1 MSEIKV
7 NELLSQMKTMAAA
20 AQQGLPQVQ
29 ATDAT
34 SATPGFGDMLKQSI
48 DSVNELQ
55 MASKDATT
63 AFEMGDKNVSLAEVM
78 LAKEKA
84 GVAFQTMLTVRSKL
98 IEAYKEIQNTQV

>member
-7 NELLSQMKTMAAA
+7 DALLTQMKTMAAA
-20 AQQGLPQVQ
+20 AQQGVPPAQ

-34 SATPGFGDMLKQSI
+34 TPGFGDMLKQSI

>member
-7 NELLSQMKTMAAA
+7 DELLSQMKTMAVA
-20 AQQGLPQVQ
+20 AQQGIPPTQVGD
-29 ATDAT
+29 DAM
-34 SATPGFGDMLKQSI
+34 PGFGDMLKQSI

-55 MASKDATT
+55 MTSKQATT

-84 GVAFQTMLTVRSKL
+84 GVAFQTMLTVRNKL

>member
-1 MSEIKV
+1 MSEIKI
-7 NELLSQMKTMAAA
+7 NELLTQMKTMAAT
-20 AQQGLPQVQ
+20 AQQGIPPIQ
-29 ATDAT
+29 ATDA
-34 SATPGFGDMLKQSI
+34 ATPGFGEMLKQSI

-84 GVAFQTMLTVRSKL
+84 GVAFQTMLTVRGKL

>member
-1 MSEIKV
+1 MSEINV
-7 NELLSQMKTMAAA
+7 NALLTQMKTMATA
-20 AQQGLPQVQ
+20 AQQGVPPTQ
-29 ATDAT
+29 AADAV
-34 SATPGFGDMLKQSI
+34 TPGFGEMLKQSI